1 MNRKHTPLPWN
12 LTEHKVHLV
21 NGEMTEHK
29 FTVDLPEN
37 GFHLAEIKGY
47 GERAANAAFFFRA
60 CNSHYEL
67 LEALEKAS
75 DFIHDALP
83 DNPEYKELAKTIRAI
98 LDKAEK

>member
-1 MNRKHTPLPWN
+1 MTKYIS
-12 LTEHKVHLV
+12 VDIAV
-21 NGEMTEHK
+21 EMTEDYLTET
-29 FTVDLPEN
+29 FEGDTPPEVRYQ
-37 GFHLAEIKGY
+37 I
-47 GERAANAAFFFRA
+47 AARIAP
-60 CNSHYEL
+60 EL